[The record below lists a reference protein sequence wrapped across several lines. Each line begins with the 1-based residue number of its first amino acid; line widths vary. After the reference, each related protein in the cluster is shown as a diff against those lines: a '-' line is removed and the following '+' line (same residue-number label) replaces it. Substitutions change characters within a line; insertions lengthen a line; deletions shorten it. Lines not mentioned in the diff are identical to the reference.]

1 MNNKKYILF
10 DLDGTITDP
19 KEGITKSVA
28 FALKKYG
35 ITPPENLDDLCH
47 YIGPPLHYTLKK
59 DYNLS
64 DADAVKMVD
73 YYREYYK
80 PYGLYQCYVYD
91 GIPEL
96 LKDLKSAEKKV
107 LLATSKPEEMAKKV
121 LEYFNLLHFF
131 DGVYGATLDTSRTE
145 KSKVIEYA
153 LKECHIKDLSEAVMV
168 GDRSFDIIG
177 GKANGID
184 TIGVK
189 YGYMQSKT
197 ELEDAGACAV
207 CNTVDDLY
215 TLLLR

>member
-10 DLDGTITDP
+10 DLDGTLTDP

-35 ITPPENLDDLCH
+35 ISPPENLDALCH
-47 YIGPPLHYTLKK
+47 YIGPPLHSTLMK

-64 DADAVKMVD
+64 EADAVKMVD
-73 YYREYYK
+73 YYREYYR
-80 PYGLYQCYVYD
+80 PYGLYQCFVYD

-96 LKDLKSAEKKV
+96 LKALKSAGKTV

-121 LEYFNLLHFF
+121 LEHFNLLPYF
-131 DGVYGATLDTSRTE
+131 DAVYGATLDTSRTE

-153 LKECHIKDLSEAVMV
+153 LKEFCVRDLSEAVMI

-177 GKANGID
+177 GKVNGID
-184 TIGVK
+184 AIGVK
-189 YGYMQSKT
+189 YGYMQNKT

-207 CNTVDDLY
+207 CDTVDDLY
-215 TLLLR
+215 ALLLK